1 MKETSAMLN
10 FDEDFKGYLPS
21 GGGDLM
27 NIHQN
32 RENLKA
38 LGIDPDSEDT
48 VFGSKFV
55 YCGAHMRAHATGW
68 CTVRLVLKRPLNAES
83 SKDANAEVLAL
94 GYPVD

>member
-1 MKETSAMLN
+1 MKETSTMLN
-10 FDEDFKGYLPS
+10 FDEAFKGYLPS
-21 GGGDLM
+21 GGGNLM

-38 LGIDPDSEDT
+38 LGINPDDEDT

-55 YCGAHMRAHATGW
+55 YCGAHHKAHTTGW
-68 CTVRLVLKRPLNAES
+68 CTVRLALKRPLNAS
-83 SKDANAEVLAL
+83 SSVEANTEVLAL